1 MMMKRYKMTM
11 NNRLT
16 NNAYVEIILGYALLT
31 LFNFLWLPKQ
41 MGYVD
46 IHPHPYWMVI
56 LLVAARYGFRPGL
69 WAGILGGVLEFVLG
83 PLRIFFQDPLAEFD
97 LSILHDTVIFICVG
111 AIIGEIREIQKRAY
125 IELREH
131 HDELEKN
138 YQTLKTHFNALS
150 EAKQELDA
158 SVISQKDTLSTL
170 HDAAQALRS
179 LKEEDIYPAVLEL
192 LKTYV
197 GVEASSIYVLDGGS
211 LALKASVGEGRM
223 ARAARIED
231 LETGMIGKALQTGRL
246 VALNSLLAETGER
259 GFSGENIICVPV
271 LDTAGNIYGIV
282 NIEKIPFVKF
292 NPLALRMTGLIA
304 DWCGAALENALI
316 YKDAKDRD
324 ITDELTGAYNAAYLY
339 KRLHEEFQRAR
350 RYRIS
355 LTVMVLEL
363 ADFELFLPEKKQEA
377 LMLVSQLLKRM
388 IRSVDL
394 LFRMNEPGRFVL
406 VLPNTDL
413 AGARILRSKIIK
425 EISLFKLQV
434 TSDQALMRIKSGMSF
449 FNETISNSKDLL
461 LSATD
466 DLHENG
472 E

>member
-1 MMMKRYKMTM
+1 MMKRYKMTM

-158 SVISQKDTLSTL
+158 SVISHKDTLATL

-197 GVEASSIYVLDGGS
+197 GVEASSLYAQDGHS
-211 LALKASVGEGRM
+211 LILKAFVSEGEKPRNS
-223 ARAARIED
+223 RIED
-231 LETGMIGKALQTGRL
+231 LETGIIGKALHTGRL
-246 VALNSLLAETGER
+246 VSLNSLL
-259 GFSGENIICVPV
+259 SGTEEEESAGGIIICAPV
-271 LDTAGNIYGIV
+271 LDTSGKPYGVI

-292 NPLALRMTGLIA
+292 NPLALRMTGLIS

-316 YKDAKDRD
+316 YKDAKEKD
-324 ITDELTGAYNAAYLY
+324 IIDDETGAYNAVYLQ
-339 KRLHEEFQRAR
+339 KRLQEEFQRAR
-350 RYRIS
+350 RYRIP

-363 ADFELFLPEKKQEA
+363 AEFEQYLPEKKPEA
-377 LMLVSQLLKRM
+377 LRLVSQLLKKM

-394 LFRMNEPGRFVL
+394 LFRMNEPARFVL

-413 AGARILRSKIIK
+413 VGARILNSKINK
-425 EISLFKLQV
+425 ETNLFKLPV
-434 TSDQALMRIKSGMSF
+434 TSEQALLKIKSGLSF
-449 FNETISNSKDLL
+449 FNETTDDSGKLL
-461 LSATD
+461 LSAVD
-466 DLHENG
+466 NLREND